1 MSIFATY
8 FTNARNNLCDSKPFV
23 YNSVI
28 RVHRYSSNG
37 LSMGTITVKYG
48 QIICRNESCMTPFL
62 RHSDWRDNK
71 MSSLAVSND
80 RYLFNYQKE
89 IVRTYM

>member
-8 FTNARNNLCDSKPFV
+8 FTNARNNLNSKPFV

-37 LSMGTITVKYG
+37 LSMGTITVKYMDKSYV
-48 QIICRNESCMTPFL
+48 EM
-62 RHSDWRDNK
+62 K
-71 MSSLAVSND
+71 V
-80 RYLFNYQKE
+80 
-89 IVRTYM
+89 V